1 MKNPTKPQ
9 LTPDAIVTPKSAAGQ
24 LGLDTFFA
32 RHPDIDAQDQL
43 TMLSAAIRLVSWYRL
58 DDAGRAKNADAR
70 YLTAMAKNEIYME
83 TNLEPY
89 QRREMAT
96 IFDGLAMRAGRPRWT
111 FPVDKRGNIV
121 ISPYTCYA

>member
-9 LTPDAIVTPKSAAGQ
+9 VHPESIITPQTATAQ

-32 RHPDIDAQDQL
+32 RHPDIDAQDKP
-43 TMLSAAIRLVSWYRL
+43 TILSAAIRLVGWYRL

-70 YLTAMAKNEIYME
+70 YLTSMAKNEIYME
-83 TNLEPY
+83 TNHKPY

-96 IFDGLAMRAGRPRWT
+96 IFDELAMRAGQPRWT

-121 ISPYTCYA
+121 IKPYTCYA

>member
-9 LTPDAIVTPKSAAGQ
+9 VHPESIITPQSATAQ

-43 TMLSAAIRLVSWYRL
+43 TILGAAIRLLGWYRL

-83 TNLEPY
+83 TNLEPR
-89 QRREMAT
+89 QRRELAT
-96 IFDGLAMRAGRPRWT
+96 IFDGLAMRAGQPRWT

-121 ISPYTCYA
+121 IKPYTSYA